1 MWHERPNTQLV
12 EPGDTAFWQTLW
24 KTDAFRA
31 LLDDPRTGYAK
42 ILEQAARLP
51 WWFVDSEQAYE
62 RRHFSVWFA
71 NTFIRRA
78 YDNPAITDLFH
89 WHDLLHAMTFRSFHP
104 EEPVTDEQ
112 WRLAMRANEIA
123 VSMETETIVYWR
135 NPALRALAWPQPI
148 WHDQLTNPLAPALL
162 SRLRRY
168 RISTQSRTP
177 SAAALHEQALPQ
189 AVLEPWPLPYQPDP
203 TLDRVDWQGLWELR
217 RTVTLEPD
225 LDNTVERDIAR
236 YESMADPFFFH
247 WANDWR
253 EVEHERFVFQSLC
266 GQGQWRQAVARRQ
279 MHWERVSNAD
289 GVPYGNIARALVPI
303 GF

>member
-12 EPGDTAFWQTLW
+12 EPGDTAFWQSLW
-24 KTDAFRA
+24 QTDAFRA
-31 LLDDPRTGYAK
+31 LIEDRRTGYAQL
-42 ILEQAARLP
+42 LEQATQLP
-51 WWFVDSEQAYE
+51 WWFVDAEQAYE

-71 NTFIRRA
+71 NTFLRRQ

-89 WHDLLHAMTFRSFHP
+89 WHDLLHALTFRSFRP
-104 EEPVTDEQ
+104 EVPVTEEQ

-135 NPALRALAWPQPI
+135 NPALRTLAWPQPI
-148 WHDQLTNPLAPALL
+148 WHDQLTNPLSPALL
-162 SRLRRY
+162 SRLRGY

-177 SAAALHEQALPQ
+177 TAAALYERSLRT
-189 AVLEPWPLPYQPDP
+189 AVVDPWPLPYQPDP

-225 LDNTVERDIAR
+225 LDNPVERDIAR
-236 YESMADPFFFH
+236 YESMADPFFSH

-253 EVEHERFVFQSLC
+253 EVEHERFVFQALC
-266 GQGQWRQAVARRQ
+266 DEGQWRKAVARRQ

-289 GVPYGNIARALVPI
+289 GVPYGNIARALAPI